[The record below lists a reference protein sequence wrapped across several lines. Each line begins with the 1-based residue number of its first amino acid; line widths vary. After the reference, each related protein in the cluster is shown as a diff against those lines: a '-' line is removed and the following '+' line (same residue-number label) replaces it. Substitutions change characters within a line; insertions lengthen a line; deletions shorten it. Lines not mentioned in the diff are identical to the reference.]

1 MSDMD
6 LAYFM
11 GLSFER
17 SARGTEG
24 IYGDLP
30 GQKPLQQLLPEV
42 DLVKV
47 GREVERAFLLS
58 QRWSH
63 HPLAGH
69 YELMHVREDQLTPE
83 EGSMV
88 RGLLRTDVA
97 RKPSPAS
104 PFANGTH
111 RSRAIW
117 SANPEAIIPF
127 ECSGM
132 FYVLQAVYLIIH
144 GQDPDLWNRDRLKAM
159 VGDLRDVPREMTARE
174 LEASKP
180 LVGEIDLLNTLTPDQ
195 VPERYAAYAE

>member
-1 MSDMD
+1 MSDID
-6 LAYFM
+6 LAFFM
-11 GLSFER
+11 GLSSQR
-17 SARGTEG
+17 SARGMEG

-30 GQKPLQQLLPEV
+30 GQKPLRQVMPEV

-47 GREVERAFLLS
+47 GQEVEQAFLLS

-63 HPLAGH
+63 YPLAGH
-69 YELMHVREDQLTPE
+69 YELMHVNGGDLNPDEMRLVQ
-83 EGSMV
+83 
-88 RGLLRTDVA
+88 GLLRTDVA

-104 PFANGTH
+104 PFGNGTH

-127 ECSGM
+127 ECSRM
-132 FYVLQAVYLIIH
+132 FYVMQAVYLIIH
-144 GQDPDLWNRDRLKAM
+144 GQDAHLWNRDRLRVM
-159 VGDLRDVPREMTARE
+159 VGELLDVPREMTARE

-195 VPERYAAYAE
+195 VLERYAAYAE